1 MTAAELRLH
10 PAYTALTPD
19 ERAAVETRL
28 AALSAAGSGELDAE
42 ALAGLAGSV
51 DGLDAEDLRAWL
63 SFSAAKP
70 WATLRPCT
78 RPALAAA
85 FAHALLEAAP
95 DHAADPAYDEVE
107 RAAHGLGRALVIADD
122 ERASAKPLATETLAA
137 LVSRIERLERAD
149 RRLDEAA
156 VDAALTTA
164 GLTALR
170 DALSA
175 HRDTHRGVG
184 GFFRRFGRWFETGV
198 RDAVHGAK
206 YLIEGRPEHEGE
218 FDDGVWRS
226 WHREIEVRP
235 ANYRRPR
242 TEAEL
247 ASLVAGARQ
256 VRVVGGGHGFNRSP
270 ECDDLLVSLDEMNA
284 LVHLDREHMTARVQA
299 GVRLRDLNRLL
310 WNEGFGLALLGSTD
324 AQSIGGLIAS
334 DLHGTGRDHGF
345 LSDQLHGVRVM
356 AADGTVREARP
367 GDGLFEAVM
376 GALGT
381 CGIVTEAEIGLV
393 PAYHVSKTTAM
404 VDRAAA
410 EAELDATLAAHEH
423 VSFYY
428 VGGAETCV
436 SVRRHTWDTTTEPL
450 TPHWPTY
457 KAVAEIQDFAI
468 SAFVPSV
475 AELLAEIQDDA
486 VLSDA
491 LAPDRNLVMP
501 CSDAYGRKL
510 FYLHDEI
517 EYGVPFEVWRP
528 CVDQVM
534 RLLADRNFFS
544 IVEVRFTPD
553 MSRSLLG
560 GGAGRRTAWIELATP
575 LGQSRDAIYAEFE
588 EIMRRFDGQPH
599 LGKRTSIDAAELA
612 RLHGERFERF
622 QRVRAAQDPGG
633 KFLNEFTRRVFG
645 G

>member
-1 MTAAELRLH
+1 MTAADLQTH
-10 PAYTALTPD
+10 PAYRALTPA
-19 ERAAVETRL
+19 ERALVDARL
-28 AALSAAGSGELDAE
+28 AALGGTGGLDAD
-42 ALAGLAGSV
+42 ALAGLAGTV
-51 DGLDAEDLRAWL
+51 DGLDADDLRAWL
-63 SFSAAKP
+63 NFTATQP
-70 WATLRPCT
+70 WATLRPCA
-78 RPALAAA
+78 RPALAYT
-85 FAHALLEAAP
+85 FAQALLDAAP
-95 DHAADPAYDEVE
+95 DHAVDPAFDEVE

-137 LVSRIERLERAD
+137 LVSRIERLERAEP
-149 RRLDEAA
+149 RFTESAI
-156 VDAALTTA
+156 DAALTSA
-164 GLTALR
+164 GLTDLR
-170 DALSA
+170 DALAA
-175 HRDTHRGVG
+175 HREENRGVG

-206 YLIEGRPEHEGE
+206 YLIEGHPEHEGE

-226 WHREIEVRP
+226 WHREIEFRP

-247 ASLVAGARQ
+247 SALVAGARQ

-270 ECDDLLVSLDEMNA
+270 ESSDLLVSLDEMNA
-284 LVHLDREHMTARVQA
+284 LVHLDREHKTARVQA

-310 WNEGFGLALLGSTD
+310 WSEGFGLALLGSTD

-345 LSDQLHGVRVM
+345 LSDQLRGVRVM

-381 CGIVTEAEIGLV
+381 CGIVTEAEIDLV
-393 PAYHVSKTTAM
+393 PAYHVIKTTAM
-404 VDRAAA
+404 VHRATA
-410 EAELDATLAAHEH
+410 ETEIEATLSAHEH

-428 VGGAETCV
+428 VGGAERCV
-436 SVRRHTWDTTTEPL
+436 SVRRHTWDTTTAPL

-468 SAFVPSV
+468 SAFVPSA
-475 AELLAEIQDDA
+475 AELLAELQDDA

-491 LAPDRNLVMP
+491 LAPDRALVLP

-517 EYGVPFEVWRP
+517 EYGVPFEVWQV

-553 MSRSLLG
+553 LSRSLLG

-575 LGQSRDAIYAEFE
+575 LGQSRDALYCEFE
-588 EIMRRFDGQPH
+588 DIMRRFDGQPH
-599 LGKRTSIDAAELA
+599 LGKRTSIDAAEMA

-622 QRVRAAQDPGG
+622 QRIRAVQDPGG
-633 KFLNEFTRRVFG
+633 KFLNAITRRVFG